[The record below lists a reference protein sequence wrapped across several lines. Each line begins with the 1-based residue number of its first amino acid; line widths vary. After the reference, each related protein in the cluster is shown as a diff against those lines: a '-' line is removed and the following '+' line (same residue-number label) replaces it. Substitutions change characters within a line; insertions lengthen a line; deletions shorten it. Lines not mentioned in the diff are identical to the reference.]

1 MKIQKLTPSQA
12 LQKIKIFCAYQERSH
27 QEVKDKL
34 YSFGLYRMEVENI
47 LAELISENY
56 LNEERFAKMFAGGK
70 YRMKQWGRIKII
82 NELKLKRVSPY
93 NINIAI
99 HEINENDY
107 LQTLEKLALKKWQSL
122 KADQYILREV
132 KTTKYL
138 MQKGFE
144 VNLIKTALQ
153 KIRSK
158 E

>member
-1 MKIQKLTPSQA
+1 MKIQKLTPAQA

-34 YSFGLYRMEVENI
+34 YGFGLYRMEVENI

-99 HEINENDY
+99 HEIDENDY